1 MHGLTGL
8 LTIFSDRASMPEGA
22 ALSFLIQ
29 LYYFA

>member
-8 LTIFSDRASMPEGA
+8 LTLVSDRVATPKGA

-29 LYYFA
+29 LYYYP